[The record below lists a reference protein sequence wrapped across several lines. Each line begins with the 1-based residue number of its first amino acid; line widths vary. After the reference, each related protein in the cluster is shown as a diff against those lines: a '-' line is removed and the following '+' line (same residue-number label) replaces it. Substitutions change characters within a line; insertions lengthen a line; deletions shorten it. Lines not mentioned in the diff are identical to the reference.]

1 LSIIDDFLSHYVWE
15 IEFYK
20 RLANAGA
27 ERCQKILD
35 ERNIQA
41 IVTSRAK
48 RPDRLREKLEKR
60 DAKRSYSSLDDIYTD
75 IPDLAGVRIA
85 FYFPKERATVD
96 RLLRDS
102 FDVSQVK
109 IFPEDSDNSSVS
121 SSKTP
126 DTIKSRFL
134 GYAAT
139 HYRVVFRIEHLVHPL
154 IIGIIFGS
162 SMPADPLPAP
172 PAVLV
177 TQPTAAAQPI
187 APSAFRPTPIPPD
200 ATEEQLIGLWL
211 HGKSA
216 NTIRAY
222 RLDVATFR
230 AFIGKPIRLAYFG
243 DLQRYTDALTGSPAS
258 CARRP
263 LVVKSL
269 LSFAA
274 RMGFTPFNIGAAI
287 RPPRPDDRLA
297 ERILDERQV
306 FALLDAVEGHP
317 RDHALIRLL

>member
-1 LSIIDDFLSHYVWE
+1 MSIIDDFLSHYVRE

-85 FYFPKERATVD
+85 LYFPKERATVD

-121 SSKTP
+121 SSR
-126 DTIKSRFL
+126 SS
-134 GYAAT
+134 AALYPT
-139 HYRVVFRIEHLVHPL
+139 RLAADSTGRYIIHDELAGHADHGAHVRELDLELHPFRRIRVRIHGRVVVLRIPL
-154 IIGIIFGS
+154 GVRARTDHRNSPG
-162 SMPADPLPAP
+162 L
-172 PAVLV
+172 
-177 TQPTAAAQPI
+177 QPMLL
-187 APSAFRPTPIPPD
+187 RP
-200 ATEEQLIGLWL
+200 G
-211 HGKSA
+211 
-216 NTIRAY
+216 R
-222 RLDVATFR
+222 RC
-230 AFIGKPIRLAYFG
+230 
-243 DLQRYTDALTGSPAS
+243 TG
-258 CARRP
+258 RR
-263 LVVKSL
+263 
-269 LSFAA
+269 
-274 RMGFTPFNIGAAI
+274 T
-287 RPPRPDDRLA
+287 
-297 ERILDERQV
+297 
-306 FALLDAVEGHP
+306 
-317 RDHALIRLL
+317 